1 MLTLLM
7 LGLFVE
13 PAAMPNVGAPPARCG
28 TDLIQA
34 QSQEPFQAQGRSRA
48 TQTPSL
54 LDRSVQP
61 QEVRRYLL
69 LDRRDENNCP
79 LPISFPVSGQP
90 QALGRELGRES
101 RPLSRTA
108 PPIQPSTPVAPGD

>member
-7 LGLFVE
+7 LSLLGG
-13 PAAMPNVGAPPARCG
+13 PAILSNV
-28 TDLIQA
+28 DLTPSYCDSGVMRA
-34 QSQEPFQAQGRSRA
+34 QSPAQRRLRTIETSD
-48 TQTPSL
+48 L

-90 QALGRELGRES
+90 RALGRELGRES
-101 RPLSRTA
+101 RPLSRVPPPPAA
-108 PPIQPSTPVAPGD
+108 PSD

>member
-7 LGLFVE
+7 LSLVGE
-13 PAAMPNVGAPPARCG
+13 PASLSNV
-28 TDLIQA
+28 DL
-34 QSQEPFQAQGRSRA
+34 
-48 TQTPSL
+48 TPSRCDSGVLRAEFPSQRRLGTIQTSGL

-90 QALGRELGRES
+90 RALGRELGRES
-101 RPLSRTA
+101 RPLSRV
-108 PPIQPSTPVAPGD
+108 PPPPAVPAD

>member
-1 MLTLLM
+1 MLMLLM
-7 LGLFVE
+7 LSLVGE
-13 PAAMPNVGAPPARCG
+13 PATMPNVDATPGYCGPGVLRAEFPAQRRLR
-28 TDLIQA
+28 TIQT
-34 QSQEPFQAQGRSRA
+34 SD
-48 TQTPSL
+48 L

-90 QALGRELGRES
+90 RALGRELGWES
-101 RPLSRTA
+101 RPLPRIA
-108 PPIQPSTPVAPGD
+108 PPAAPAAPVD

>member
-7 LGLFVE
+7 LSLLGG
-13 PAAMPNVGAPPARCG
+13 PANLSNL
-28 TDLIQA
+28 DLTPSYCDGVTRAQFPSQRRLATIQA
-34 QSQEPFQAQGRSRA
+34 SD
-48 TQTPSL
+48 L

-79 LPISFPVSGQP
+79 LPISFPVPGQP

-101 RPLSRTA
+101 PPSFRVPPPPGPPARPA
-108 PPIQPSTPVAPGD
+108 D

>member
-7 LGLFVE
+7 LSLLGD
-13 PAAMPNVGAPPARCG
+13 PATMRNV
-28 TDLIQA
+28 DL
-34 QSQEPFQAQGRSRA
+34 
-48 TQTPSL
+48 TPSYCDPGVLRAEFPSQRRLRTVQTSDL

-61 QEVRRYLL
+61 QAVRRYLL

-90 QALGRELGRES
+90 RALGRELGRES
-101 RPLSRTA
+101 RPLPRIPPPPAA
-108 PPIQPSTPVAPGD
+108 PSAPAD

>member
-7 LGLFVE
+7 LSLLGE
-13 PAAMPNVGAPPARCG
+13 PATMPNVGA
-28 TDLIQA
+28 
-34 QSQEPFQAQGRSRA
+34 
-48 TQTPSL
+48 TPSYCDPGVLRAELTSQRRLRTIQTSDL

-90 QALGRELGRES
+90 LALGREMGRES
-101 RPLSRTA
+101 QPLPRIAPPAPPTA
-108 PPIQPSTPVAPGD
+108 PAD

>member
-7 LGLFVE
+7 LSLLGE
-13 PAAMPNVGAPPARCG
+13 PATMRNV
-28 TDLIQA
+28 DL
-34 QSQEPFQAQGRSRA
+34 
-48 TQTPSL
+48 TPSYCDPGVLRAEFPSQRRLRTIQTSDL
-54 LDRSVQP
+54 LDRSIQP

-90 QALGRELGRES
+90 RALGRELGRES
-101 RPLSRTA
+101 WSAPRTPPPAA
-108 PPIQPSTPVAPGD
+108 PAAPAD

>member
-7 LGLFVE
+7 LSLLGE
-13 PAAMPNVGAPPARCG
+13 PATMPNVDATPSYCDPGVLRAELP
-28 TDLIQA
+28 
-34 QSQEPFQAQGRSRA
+34 SQRRPGMV
-48 TQTPSL
+48 QTSSL

-101 RPLSRTA
+101 RSLPRIAPPAAPTA
-108 PPIQPSTPVAPGD
+108 PAD